1 MIEKLW
7 EVKPYIYTTGIQAT
21 HVQRTTRN
29 VVPTATA
36 DEIPV
41 GFVEMRDIKCL
52 IVKLS
57 NLEQASHNIESL
69 KQRLKGLC
77 ECIESSMH
85 AHGDS
90 HKFSKLRI
98 PGCL

>member
-1 MIEKLW
+1 MNDL
-7 EVKPYIYTTGIQAT
+7 
-21 HVQRTTRN
+21 N
-29 VVPTATA
+29 
-36 DEIPV
+36 
-41 GFVEMRDIKCL
+41 CL

-90 HKFSKLRI
+90 HEFSKLRI
-98 PGCL
+98 PGCLQTGTHLFIQQSRHIDE

>member
-1 MIEKLW
+1 MND
-7 EVKPYIYTTGIQAT
+7 V
-21 HVQRTTRN
+21 
-29 VVPTATA
+29 
-36 DEIPV
+36 
-41 GFVEMRDIKCL
+41 KCL

-57 NLEQASHNIESL
+57 NLEQASYNIASL

-90 HKFSKLRI
+90 HEFSKLRI
-98 PGCL
+98 PGCLQTGTHLFIQQICHLRLN